1 MNPETRNTLMI
12 KQEGKSF
19 LITMCQKNCKAV
31 LAEIVEHA
39 RAICAQRLGR
49 ARRPGH
55 GERIAPSLAV
65 KLKCTELSTSD
76 RSYLLPGDP
85 TGDIAWRRPPK
96 ELPVLSS
103 QMQTEEQAC
112 EYLD

>member
-1 MNPETRNTLMI
+1 MSKELYFR
-12 KQEGKSF
+12 
-19 LITMCQKNCKAV
+19 KAV